1 MVVRDFSLFFQK
13 PQDHVEIYTTRFS
26 GEYRSIAVR
35 DRSWRAFIRYF
46 ISDRECNTE
55 LLTRVGDIER
65 SVFRLQVEQPK
76 PIIGEHNTERA
87 QPCIERIT
95 LKK

>member
-1 MVVRDFSLFFQK
+1 MLKFTQHVLAVNIDRSL
-13 PQDHVEIYTTRFS
+13 S
-26 GEYRSIAVR
+26 GI
-35 DRSWRAFIRYF
+35 SWRAFIRYF

-65 SVFRLQVEQPK
+65 SVFRLQVKQPK

-87 QPCIERIT
+87 QSCIERIT
-95 LKK
+95 RKK